1 MRTSTS
7 EEISDLTRYSLN
19 LSSRERHMPVKRE
32 LWKEPLSKSYVP
44 NWHCPLCA
52 GGYLKQKPDSLHFWE
67 TGESRKAHEHEAW
80 DPEWI
85 DYRFSVLL
93 VCNNER
99 CQEPVAVT
107 GNGKVDLVQ
116 TSNEGDAEY
125 IEFFYPKYVS
135 PAPPLI
141 AVSPDYPEE
150 VASELSRSFIAA
162 WSDFS
167 SAGNHIR
174 AAVERL
180 LDHLKEPKTKLGKAG
195 KRERLSLH
203 TRIGSLS
210 HRDKDLSDSL
220 LAVKWLG
227 NAGSHTDELTQ
238 DDIFDALD
246 ILDVIL
252 DDLFVRHRAR
262 VKKLVT
268 AINKNKGPAKK

>member
-1 MRTSTS
+1 
-7 EEISDLTRYSLN
+7 
-19 LSSRERHMPVKRE
+19 MPVKRT
-32 LWKEPLSKSYVP
+32 LWKEPLSKNYVP
-44 NWHCPLCA
+44 SWHCPVCA

-67 TGESRKAHEHEAW
+67 TSDSRKSHEHEAW

-85 DYRFSVLL
+85 VYRFSALL

-107 GNGKVDLVQ
+107 GLGKVDLVQ
-116 TSNEGDAEY
+116 TSDDGDSDY
-125 IEFFYPKYVS
+125 IEFFYPAHVS
-135 PAPPLI
+135 PAPAFI
-141 AVSPDYPEE
+141 VISNDYPEE
-150 VASELSRSFIAA
+150 VIAELNHSFVAS

-180 LDHLKEPKTKLGKAG
+180 LDHLKEPKTRLGQAG

-203 TRIGSLS
+203 TRIVGLAR
-210 HRDKDLSDSL
+210 RDKDLSDSL

-227 NAGSHTDELTQ
+227 NAGSHTNELTQ
-238 DDIFDALD
+238 VDIFDALD

-268 AINKNKGPAKK
+268 TSNKNKGPAKK